1 MTRTQLS
8 FEREMLHRA
17 RSRAAEMG
25 ISLAEYV
32 RRLVA
37 QDLGARPTSVG
48 PDAVFNLGS
57 SGGSDVASDEDRM
70 IAEAFSATQL

>member
-32 RRLVA
+32 RRPVA
-37 QDLGARPTSVG
+37 QDLGARPTSLG
-48 PDAVFNLGS
+48 PDAV
-57 SGGSDVASDEDRM
+57 ER
-70 IAEAFSATQL
+70 

>member
-8 FEREMLHRA
+8 FERRMLKKARDRA
-17 RSRAAEMG
+17 GQLG

-37 QDLGARPTSVG
+37 QDLEAEHG
-48 PDAVFNLGS
+48 PADPSAIFDLGS
-57 SGGSDVASDEDRM
+57 SGSSDIASDKDAM
-70 IAEAFSATQL
+70 LGEAFAGEAR